1 MTVQASD
8 GTLTD
13 TQAISVTVQPVN
25 DNNPVI
31 TFDGGGATASVNVN
45 ENNTAVTT
53 VTATDAD
60 LPAQTLTYAIAG
72 GADAAFFA
80 IDSNT
85 GALTFLAPPD
95 YEAPADAD
103 SDNVYE
109 VTVEVSDGALTDTQA
124 ISVSV
129 QPLNEHN
136 PVITSDGGGAT
147 ANVNVNENDT
157 AVTTVTATDADL
169 PAQTLTYS
177 IAGGA
182 DAAFFAIDSNSG
194 ALTFL
199 APPDYEAPAD
209 ADSDNVYEVTVQVSD
224 GALTDTQAISVS
236 VQPLNDN
243 NPVITSDGGGA
254 TASVNVNEND
264 TAVTTVT
271 ATDTDLPAQTL
282 TYAIA
287 GGADAAFFAIDSN
300 TGALTF
306 LAAPDYEA
314 PADADSDNV
323 YEVTVQVTDGAL
335 TDTQAISVSVQP
347 VNDNNPVITSDGG
360 GATANVNVNEN
371 TTAVTTV
378 TATDADL
385 PAQTLTYSIAGG
397 ADAAFF
403 AIDSNTGALTF
414 LAPPDYEAPAD
425 ANSDNVYEV
434 TVQVSD
440 GALTDTQAISVTV
453 QPVNDNNPVIT
464 SDGGGATATVNVNEN
479 TTAVT
484 TVTATD
490 ADLPAQTL
498 TYSIAGGADAA
509 LFTIDN
515 STGFL
520 AFVSGRD
527 RENHTDADL
536 NGIYEVTVQV
546 SDGTATNTQAVSVSV
561 TDVDEFDVGAV
572 TDVDASANTVA
583 EDAILG
589 TAVGI
594 TASANDADATNNA
607 ITYSLDD
614 DAGGLFAIDGS
625 TGVITVYAALDFE
638 TATSHIVTVRATSAD
653 GSFATQSFTIQV
665 TDVNETGVTAIS
677 DADATADFVL
687 ENAANGT
694 AVGVT
699 AFADD
704 PDPSDTVSYSLDNDA
719 GGRFSVDSNTGV
731 VTVAGGIDRE
741 AAGTYNITVRATST
755 DTSTATRVFTITI
768 GDVDE
773 FDVGAVTDVDAT
785 ANAVDENA
793 GVGTVV
799 GITASARDADATNN
813 TITYSLDDDAG
824 GRFAIDSVTGVVT
837 VVGGLDFESN
847 SSLNVLVHATS
858 ADGSGATQWLTI
870 AVRDLNDN
878 APVIATNLVLGVL
891 ENSVAGT
898 SVGRVTA
905 SDIDTVG
912 SLQDWQIAGGTG
924 AGVFSIDSLTG
935 EITVT
940 ASGTLDF
947 ESVSSWTLVVTVRD
961 GINTARAESVTIQV
975 GDVMEASLNNPPVGN
990 PDGYVTYFLA
1000 PLTVTTPGVLAN
1012 DTDVDGDT
1020 LTAMVVQAPRFG
1032 NLTMANDGSF
1042 VYVAIP
1048 EFLGQDSFQYQSS
1061 DGQAG
1066 SGPISVQ
1073 IEIVPI
1079 PPAADHS
1086 GKEIDKEQPGG
1097 GVIIVH
1103 TPTGEVDEQ
1112 ELSTVAVIPWRIEL
1126 EERQEAP
1133 QTAPNRQLEVGGD
1146 DVRTMQFQQ
1155 LSRTGWV
1162 AEYHERPQPVIPLV
1176 ESIDLA
1182 DTVVAPMEV
1191 TSSHIEWLVAAYR
1204 EACESLPSYQI
1215 TDSVWTMIL
1224 NTTLIGASA
1233 GYLAWSVRAGHLVAT
1248 ALASTPVWARIDP
1261 LAVLD
1266 FAEANR
1272 SERTRRRVPR
1282 TGPSVLDTLQ
1292 SELSV

>member
-1 MTVQASD
+1 M
-8 GTLTD
+8 
-13 TQAISVTVQPVN
+13 
-25 DNNPVI
+25 
-31 TFDGGGATASVNVN
+31 
-45 ENNTAVTT
+45 
-53 VTATDAD
+53 
-60 LPAQTLTYAIAG
+60 
-72 GADAAFFA
+72 
-80 IDSNT
+80 
-85 GALTFLAPPD
+85 
-95 YEAPADAD
+95 
-103 SDNVYE
+103 
-109 VTVEVSDGALTDTQA
+109 
-124 ISVSV
+124 
-129 QPLNEHN
+129 
-136 PVITSDGGGAT
+136 
-147 ANVNVNENDT
+147 
-157 AVTTVTATDADL
+157 
-169 PAQTLTYS
+169 
-177 IAGGA
+177 
-182 DAAFFAIDSNSG
+182 
-194 ALTFL
+194 
-199 APPDYEAPAD
+199 
-209 ADSDNVYEVTVQVSD
+209 
-224 GALTDTQAISVS
+224 
-236 VQPLNDN
+236 
-243 NPVITSDGGGA
+243 
-254 TASVNVNEND
+254 
-264 TAVTTVT
+264 
-271 ATDTDLPAQTL
+271 
-282 TYAIA
+282 
-287 GGADAAFFAIDSN
+287 
-300 TGALTF
+300 
-306 LAAPDYEA
+306 
-314 PADADSDNV
+314 
-323 YEVTVQVTDGAL
+323 
-335 TDTQAISVSVQP
+335 
-347 VNDNNPVITSDGG
+347 
-360 GATANVNVNEN
+360 
-371 TTAVTTV
+371 
-378 TATDADL
+378 
-385 PAQTLTYSIAGG
+385 
-397 ADAAFF
+397 
-403 AIDSNTGALTF
+403 
-414 LAPPDYEAPAD
+414 
-425 ANSDNVYEV
+425 
-434 TVQVSD
+434 
-440 GALTDTQAISVTV
+440 
-453 QPVNDNNPVIT
+453 
-464 SDGGGATATVNVNEN
+464 
-479 TTAVT
+479 
-484 TVTATD
+484 
-490 ADLPAQTL
+490 
-498 TYSIAGGADAA
+498 
-509 LFTIDN
+509 
-515 STGFL
+515 
-520 AFVSGRD
+520 
-527 RENHTDADL
+527 
-536 NGIYEVTVQV
+536 TVQV
-546 SDGTATNTQAVSVSV
+546 SDGTSTDTQAVSVSV

-614 DAGGLFAIDGS
+614 DAGGLFAIDGN
-625 TGVITVYAALDFE
+625 TGVITVNAALDFE

-699 AFADD
+699 AFAND
-704 PDPSDTVSYSLDNDA
+704 PDPSDTVSYSLDDDA

-755 DTSTATRVFTITI
+755 DTSTTTRVFTITIGDVDEFDVGAVTDVDATANAVDENAVTGTLVGITASANDADATNNTITYSLDDNAGGLFAIDGSTGVITVNAALDFETATSHIVTVRATSADGSFATQSFTIQVTDVNETGVTAISDADATADFVLENAANGTAVGITAFAHDADGTDTVSYSLDDDAGGRFSVDSNTGVVTVAGGIDREAAGTYNITVRATSTDTSTTTRVFTITI

-837 VVGGLDFESN
+837 VVGGLDFETN
-847 SSLNVLVHATS
+847 NSLNVLVHATS

-1048 EFLGQDSFQYQSS
+1048 GFLGQDSFQYQSS

-1292 SELSV
+1292 REMVGMT

>member
-1 MTVQASD
+1 MTAA
-8 GTLTD
+8 LTD

-31 TFDGGGATASVNVN
+31 TSDGGGATASVNVN

-60 LPAQTLTYAIAG
+60 LPAQTLTY
-72 GADAAFFA
+72 
-80 IDSNT
+80 
-85 GALTFLAPPD
+85 
-95 YEAPADAD
+95 
-103 SDNVYE
+103 
-109 VTVEVSDGALTDTQA
+109 
-124 ISVSV
+124 
-129 QPLNEHN
+129 
-136 PVITSDGGGAT
+136 
-147 ANVNVNENDT
+147 
-157 AVTTVTATDADL
+157 
-169 PAQTLTYS
+169 S

-182 DAAFFAIDSNSG
+182 DAAFFAIDG
-194 ALTFL
+194 
-199 APPDYEAPAD
+199 
-209 ADSDNVYEVTVQVSD
+209 
-224 GALTDTQAISVS
+224 
-236 VQPLNDN
+236 
-243 NPVITSDGGGA
+243 
-254 TASVNVNEND
+254 
-264 TAVTTVT
+264 
-271 ATDTDLPAQTL
+271 
-282 TYAIA
+282 
-287 GGADAAFFAIDSN
+287 
-300 TGALTF
+300 
-306 LAAPDYEA
+306 
-314 PADADSDNV
+314 
-323 YEVTVQVTDGAL
+323 
-335 TDTQAISVSVQP
+335 
-347 VNDNNPVITSDGG
+347 
-360 GATANVNVNEN
+360 
-371 TTAVTTV
+371 
-378 TATDADL
+378 
-385 PAQTLTYSIAGG
+385 
-397 ADAAFF
+397 
-403 AIDSNTGALTF
+403 NTGALTF

-453 QPVNDNNPVIT
+453 QPLNDNNPVIT
-464 SDGGGATATVNVNEN
+464 SDGGGATASVNINEN
-479 TTAVT
+479 DTAVT

-546 SDGTATNTQAVSVSV
+546 SDGTSTNTQAVSVSV

-614 DAGGLFAIDGS
+614 NAGGLFAIDGNTGVITVNAALDFETATSHIVTVRATSADGSFATQSFTIQVTDVNETGVTAISDADATADFVLENAANGTAVGVTAFANDPDPSDMVSYSLDDDAGGRFSVDSNTGVVTVAGGIDREAAGTYNITVRATSTDTSTTTRVFTITIGDVDEFDVGAVTDVDASANTVAEDAILGTAVGITASANDADATNNAITYSLDDNAGGLFAIDGS
-625 TGVITVYAALDFE
+625 TGVITVNAALDFE

-704 PDPSDTVSYSLDNDA
+704 PDPSDMVSYSLDDDA
-719 GGRFSVDSNTGV
+719 GGRFSVHSNTGV

-793 GVGTVV
+793 VTGTLV

-1048 EFLGQDSFQYQSS
+1048 GFLGQDSFQYQSS

-1079 PPAADHS
+1079 PPAADQS
-1086 GKEIDKEQPGG
+1086 NKEIDKEQPGG

-1126 EERQEAP
+1126 DERQEAP